1 MIINYHQQPTG
12 NTCGPACIKM
22 VHSSIHGIQN
32 SSQITIPQIANM
44 CGTDWIVGTPPD
56 RMENGLKSLSI
67 NYIINEGN
75 EDPFKSIQESISCE
89 NFVILRTITK
99 GNPHWIILDSHG
111 DGFYNVLDPWLGRIQ
126 YTTKELNEIWKVRN
140 YFYFE
145 IPKQDER
152 IRV

>member
-32 SSQITIPQIANM
+32 SSQITIPQIAYM
-44 CGTDWIVGTPPD
+44 CGTDWLVGTPPD

-67 NYIINEGN
+67 DYIINEGN
-75 EDPFKSIQESISCE
+75 EEPFKSIQESINRES
-89 NFVILRTITK
+89 FVILRTITK
-99 GNPHWIILDSHG
+99 GSPHWIIVDNHQ
-111 DGFYNVLDPWLGRIQ
+111 DGLYNILDPWLGRIQ
-126 YTTKELNEIWKVRN
+126 YRTKELNEIWKVRN

-145 IPKQDER
+145 IPKQHER